1 MLKIFRGF
9 YGGYTP
15 NYAKL
20 AERGYKILNKLPKPM
35 ITISNS
41 DQGFGQVK
49 GTTKKQNAIYA
60 NVQVCLFKRS
70 TRQLLWETKSKSDG
84 SYSCI
89 YTIDNNYFTSKSFK
103 EVEAMLTY
111 SNFIRVHRSYLV
123 NKNFVKGFKSEE
135 YKLELITGELVPV
148 SDALF
153 KKKELIDA
161 FTS

>member
-15 NYAKL
+15 DYSKL
-20 AERGYKILNKLPKPM
+20 AERGYKILNKLPKPI

-49 GTTKKQNAIYA
+49 GTTKKQNVIYA

-84 SYSCI
+84 SYSFRNVAVGLECFI
-89 YTIDNNYFTSKSFK
+89 VSFDPNNQFNAVIQDKI
-103 EVEAMLTY
+103 VTY
-111 SNFIRVHRSYLV
+111 DGRV
-123 NKNFVKGFKSEE
+123 G
-135 YKLELITGELVPV
+135 
-148 SDALF
+148 
-153 KKKELIDA
+153 
-161 FTS
+161 